1 MSAEPTA
8 ADVLSLLAERIT
20 TVLGVDDLSVTA
32 DTRFDEDLHADSL
45 DLVEVVES
53 VERTLRDRGFSLS
66 VDDDALL
73 AAETVG
79 QAADRIAAG
88 IGTSVGNG

>member
-1 MSAEPTA
+1 MSADPTS

-20 TVLGVDDLSVTA
+20 TVLGLDGPPVTA

>member
-20 TVLGVDDLSVTA
+20 TVLGVDDLAVTA

>member
-8 ADVLSLLAERIT
+8 ADVLLLLTERIT

>member
-1 MSAEPTA
+1 MSAGPTA
-8 ADVLSLLAERIT
+8 NEVLALLTERVAT
-20 TVLGVDDLSVTA
+20 LLGVDDDVTA

-53 VERTLRDRGFSLS
+53 VERTLRDKGYELS
-66 VDDDALL
+66 VDDDELL

-79 QAADRIAAG
+79 EAAERIAAG
-88 IGTSVGNG
+88 ITG

>member
-1 MSAEPTA
+1 MSDRGDE
-8 ADVLSLLAERIT
+8 VLSLLSERIT
-20 TVLGVDDLSVTA
+20 VVLGLGDEPVTS

-53 VERTLRDRGFSLS
+53 VEKALRERGYELS

-73 AAETVG
+73 AATTVG
-79 QAADRIAAG
+79 EAADQIAAG
-88 IGTSVGNG
+88 LADGSGG

>member
-1 MSAEPTA
+1 MSADPTA
-8 ADVLSLLAERIT
+8 DDVLSLLAERIT
-20 TVLGVDDLSVTA
+20 TVLGVDSPPVTA

>member
-1 MSAEPTA
+1 VSSAPTTQE
-8 ADVLSLLAERIT
+8 VLQLLAERVS
-20 TVLGVDDLSVTA
+20 TVLGVDDPVTA

-53 VERTLRDRGFSLS
+53 VERSLRDQGYELS
-66 VDDDALL
+66 VDDDELL

-79 QAADRIAAG
+79 QAAERIAAG
-88 IGTSVGNG
+88 IAG

>member
-1 MSAEPTA
+1 MSAQPTA
-8 ADVLSLLAERIT
+8 ADVVTLLAERIT
-20 TVLGVDDLSVTA
+20 TVLGVEGPAVTA
-32 DTRFDEDLHADSL
+32 ETRFDEDLHADSL

-66 VDDDALL
+66 VNDDALL

-79 QAADRIAAG
+79 QAADRIAEG
-88 IGTSVGNG
+88 IDASVGNA

>member
-1 MSAEPTA
+1 MSAEPTS

-53 VERTLRDRGFSLS
+53 VERTLRDRGFTLS

>member
-1 MSAEPTA
+1 MSAEPTS

-53 VERTLRDRGFSLS
+53 VERTLRERGFSLS

>member
-1 MSAEPTA
+1 MSAAPTT
-8 ADVLSLLAERIT
+8 ADVVTLLAERIT
-20 TVLGVDDLSVTA
+20 TVLGIDGTDVTA

-53 VERTLRDRGFSLS
+53 VERTLRDQGYSLS

-79 QAADRIAAG
+79 QAADRITAG
-88 IGTSVGNG
+88 IGASVGNG